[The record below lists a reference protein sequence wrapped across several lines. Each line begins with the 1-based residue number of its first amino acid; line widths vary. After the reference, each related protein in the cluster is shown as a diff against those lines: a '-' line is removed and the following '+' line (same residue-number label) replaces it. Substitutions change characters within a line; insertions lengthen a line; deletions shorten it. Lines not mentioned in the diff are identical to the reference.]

1 MLFQMSLT
9 RIFTIYIAQG
19 IVWAVFLYLAIKILR
34 RDKKRLNVVFAGF
47 YISPVIGFSINFI
60 YGPLTYVPLVL
71 FLNYLTNFGIFY
83 SPIFLV
89 VFDLILLKSEK
100 VINTTKQ
107 LLILAGF
114 GIIMFC
120 MIFFIITPG
129 YGVIIEN
136 VGGNL
141 TPVWSLPFF
150 LYLVFAELIVTITIF
165 YLSLLIYKKFQDE
178 TLKQKWKSFIYGFLC
193 LIVFMYGIFVS
204 NWLNDPIFRIGMG
217 LTGIILAVISAFLI
231 YRGVGRQLEK

>member
-1 MLFQMSLT
+1 MSLT

-19 IVWAVFLYLAIKILR
+19 IVFAVFLYIAIKILR
-34 RDKKRLNVVFAGF
+34 RDKKRLNVIFAGF
-47 YISPVIGFSINFI
+47 YISPVIGFFINFI

-100 VINTTKQ
+100 VINTAKQ
-107 LLILAGF
+107 ALILVGF
-114 GIIMFC
+114 GILMFC

-129 YGVIIEN
+129 YGVTLDET
-136 VGGNL
+136 L
-141 TPVWSLPFF
+141 TPVWSVPFF
-150 LYLVFAELIVTITIF
+150 LYLVFTELIVTITIF

-178 TLKQKWKSFIYGFLC
+178 TLKQKWKSFIYGFSC

-204 NWLNDPIFRIGMG
+204 NTLNIPTFRIGMG
-217 LTGIILAVISAFLI
+217 LTGIILAIISAFLI

>member
-1 MLFQMSLT
+1 MSLT

-19 IVWAVFLYLAIKILR
+19 IVFVVFLYLAIKILR
-34 RDKKRLNVVFAGF
+34 RDKKRLNVIFAGF
-47 YISPVIGFSINFI
+47 YISPVIGLFINFI

-83 SPIFLV
+83 SPILLV

-107 LLILAGF
+107 ILILVGF

-120 MIFFIITPG
+120 MIFFIITN
-129 YGVIIEN
+129 YGVEIVNE
-136 VGGNL
+136 GGNL
-141 TPVWSLPFF
+141 TPVWFIPFF
-150 LYLVFAELIVTITIF
+150 LYLVFVELIVTIIIF

-178 TLKQKWKSFIYGFLC
+178 ALKQKWKSFIYGFLC
-193 LIVFMYGIFVS
+193 LIIFMYGIFVS
-204 NWLNDPIFRIGMG
+204 NTLNNSTFRIVMG
-217 LTGIILAVISAFLI
+217 GIGVILAIIAAFLI

>member
-1 MLFQMSLT
+1 MSLT

-19 IVWAVFLYLAIKILR
+19 IVFAVFLYLAIKILR
-34 RDKKRLNVVFAGF
+34 RDKKRLNVIFAGF
-47 YISPVIGFSINFI
+47 YISPVIGFFINFI

-100 VINTTKQ
+100 VINTAKQ
-107 LLILAGF
+107 ALILVGF
-114 GIIMFC
+114 GIVMFC

-129 YGVIIEN
+129 YGVTLDET
-136 VGGNL
+136 L
-141 TPVWSLPFF
+141 TPVWSVPFF
-150 LYLVFAELIVTITIF
+150 LYLVFTELIVTITIF

-178 TLKQKWKSFIYGFLC
+178 ALKQKWKSFIYGFLC

-204 NWLNDPIFRIGMG
+204 NTLNIPTFRIGMG
-217 LTGIILAVISAFLI
+217 LTGIILAIISAFLI

>member
-1 MLFQMSLT
+1 MLYQMSIT
-9 RIFTIYIAQG
+9 RFFTIYIAQG
-19 IVWAVFLYLAIKILR
+19 IVFAVFLYLAIKILR
-34 RDKKRLNVVFAGF
+34 RDKKRLNIIFAGF
-47 YISPVIGFSINFI
+47 YISPVIGFFINFL
-60 YGPLTYVPLVL
+60 YGPMTYVPLIL

-100 VINTTKQ
+100 VINTAKQ
-107 LLILAGF
+107 ALILVVF
-114 GIIMFC
+114 GVVMFC

-129 YGVIIEN
+129 YGVTLDEN
-136 VGGNL
+136 L
-141 TPVWSLPFF
+141 SPVWSLPFF
-150 LYLVFAELIVTITIF
+150 WYLTGAELIVTITIF

-193 LIVFMYGIFVS
+193 LTVFMYGVFLS
-204 NWLNDPIFRIGMG
+204 NTLNNPTFRIGMG
-217 LTGIILAVISAFLI
+217 LTGIILAIISAFLI

>member
-1 MLFQMSLT
+1 MLYQMSLT

-19 IVWAVFLYLAIKILR
+19 IVFAVFLYLAIKILR
-34 RDKKRLNVVFAGF
+34 RDKKRLNVIFAGF
-47 YISPVIGFSINFI
+47 YISPVIGFFINFI

-100 VINTTKQ
+100 VINTAKQ
-107 LLILAGF
+107 ALILVGF
-114 GIIMFC
+114 GIVMFC

-129 YGVIIEN
+129 YGVTLDET
-136 VGGNL
+136 L
-141 TPVWSLPFF
+141 TPVWSVPFF
-150 LYLVFAELIVTITIF
+150 LYLVFTELIVTITIF

-178 TLKQKWKSFIYGFLC
+178 ALKQKWKSFIYGFLC

-204 NWLNDPIFRIGMG
+204 NTLNIPTFRIGMG
-217 LTGIILAVISAFLI
+217 LTGIILAIISAFLI

>member
-1 MLFQMSLT
+1 MLYQMSIT
-9 RIFTIYIAQG
+9 RFFTIYIAQG
-19 IVWAVFLYLAIKILR
+19 IVFAVFLYLAIKILR
-34 RDKKRLNVVFAGF
+34 RDNKRLNIIFAGF
-47 YISPVIGFSINFI
+47 YISPVIGFFINFL
-60 YGPLTYVPLVL
+60 YGPMTYVPLIL

-100 VINTTKQ
+100 VINTAKQ
-107 LLILAGF
+107 ALILVVF
-114 GIIMFC
+114 GVVMFC

-129 YGVIIEN
+129 YGVTLDEN
-136 VGGNL
+136 L
-141 TPVWSLPFF
+141 SPVWSLPFF
-150 LYLVFAELIVTITIF
+150 WYLTGAELIVTITIF

-193 LIVFMYGIFVS
+193 LTVFMYGVFLS
-204 NWLNDPIFRIGMG
+204 NTLNNPTFRIGMG
-217 LTGIILAVISAFLI
+217 LTGIILAIISAFLI

>member
-1 MLFQMSLT
+1 MSLT

-19 IVWAVFLYLAIKILR
+19 IVFAVFLYLAIKILR
-34 RDKKRLNVVFAGF
+34 RDKKRLNVIFAGF
-47 YISPVIGFSINFI
+47 YISPVIGFFINFI
-60 YGPLTYVPLVL
+60 YGPLTYEYVPIIL

-100 VINTTKQ
+100 VINTAKQ
-107 LLILAGF
+107 ALILVAF
-114 GIIMFC
+114 GIVMFC

-129 YGVIIEN
+129 YGVTIVNE
-136 VGGNL
+136 GGNL
-141 TPVWSLPFF
+141 TPVWSIPFF
-150 LYLVFAELIVTITIF
+150 LYLVCTELIVTITIF
-165 YLSLLIYKKFQDE
+165 YLSLSIYKKFQDE

-204 NWLNDPIFRIGMG
+204 NWLNNPTFRIGMG
-217 LTGIILAVISAFLI
+217 LTGIILAIISAFLI